1 MISIQQM
8 QYIIALN
15 EEKQF
20 QRASEVCFVSQPTL
34 SMQVKKAEEML
45 GGVLFDRS
53 RFPLE
58 LTDFGSEMIV
68 IFQDVLQEFAKIK
81 ELVQKKDGA
90 FIEEIRM
97 AIIPTVSG
105 YMLPDLYGQWKD
117 SLPSVQLSIEEM
129 KTEELLIALES
140 RKIDVAILAGPES
153 NLKWRTIPLFQ
164 EEIWAYMPNY
174 EGQNIHVDVLKDYH
188 PWLLTQGNCLR
199 TQMVSFCELRGN
211 PSLDDWDYEGGNI
224 GLLENMVEKHG
235 GYTLVPHYFIKKMTD
250 NYKRLSTSDGVHPAR
265 EVIAL
270 VSNRNPKWKNIEILI
285 RQIQLKYGSIK
296 NTDLRILNWK

>member
-1 MISIQQM
+1 MKT
-8 QYIIALN
+8 
-15 EEKQF
+15 EE
-20 QRASEVCFVSQPTL
+20 L
-34 SMQVKKAEEML
+34 L
-45 GGVLFDRS
+45 
-53 RFPLE
+53 
-58 LTDFGSEMIV
+58 IV
-68 IFQDVLQEFAKIK
+68 FQDVLQEYGKIN
-81 ELVQKKDGA
+81 ELVQKKEGA

-129 KTEELLIALES
+129 KTEELLIALEA

-153 NLKWRTIPLFQ
+153 SPKWRTIPLFQ

-174 EGQNIHVDVLKDYH
+174 EGQSIHVDKLREYH

-224 GLLENMVEKHG
+224 RLLESMVEQHG
-235 GYTLVPHYFIKKMTD
+235 GYTLVPQYFIGNKSK

-265 EVIAL
+265 ELIAL
-270 VSNRNPKWKNIEILI
+270 VSNRNPKWKNIEKLI
-285 RQIQLKYGSIK
+285 RQIQLKYGSNK